1 MKITRLQTI
10 LVEGWVFVK
19 VHTDEPGLVGLGE
32 GTVGSKGASVAAAI
46 EDMERMLVGRDP
58 LQIEGLWQMMY
69 RGPRW
74 RGGPILCSAISAI
87 DIALWDIKGKEADR
101 PIYQLLGGACRDR
114 VRLYA
119 HANGP
124 SPRAAAENA
133 LHWKE
138 QGFTAAKT
146 GPLQVVD
153 GVIRLPESLIRGVA
167 KIQAMR
173 DAVGDGFDIL
183 IDAHGQLTPTM
194 AVEYAERVKEYRPMF
209 LEECTQPEDLDAL
222 AWLAA
227 RVQVPLATGERLFT
241 KWGFSDL
248 CHRHLVNYIQPDVV
262 HCGGITELKKIG
274 TLAEAHFI
282 EMAPHHAQ
290 SWVSGMASV
299 HIDACTPASVI
310 QEFPAGPE
318 WQSDL
323 FASVPNI
330 QDGYAELPTQPG
342 LGLELNEAVAR
353 RRPYKPQLRTGWRWP
368 DGAVA
373 DN

>member
-1 MKITRLQTI
+1 
-10 LVEGWVFVK
+10 
-19 VHTDEPGLVGLGE
+19 
-32 GTVGSKGASVAAAI
+32 
-46 EDMERMLVGRDP
+46 
-58 LQIEGLWQMMY
+58 
-69 RGPRW
+69 
-74 RGGPILCSAISAI
+74 
-87 DIALWDIKGKEADR
+87 
-101 PIYQLLGGACRDR
+101 
-114 VRLYA
+114 
-119 HANGP
+119 
-124 SPRAAAENA
+124 
-133 LHWKE
+133 
-138 QGFTAAKT
+138 
-146 GPLQVVD
+146 
-153 GVIRLPESLIRGVA
+153 
-167 KIQAMR
+167 
-173 DAVGDGFDIL
+173 
-183 IDAHGQLTPTM
+183 
-194 AVEYAERVKEYRPMF
+194 
-209 LEECTQPEDLDAL
+209 
-222 AWLAA
+222 
-227 RVQVPLATGERLFT
+227 
-241 KWGFSDL
+241 
-248 CHRHLVNYIQPDVV
+248 LVNYIQPDVV

-330 QDGYAELPTQPG
+330 KDGYAELPTQPG